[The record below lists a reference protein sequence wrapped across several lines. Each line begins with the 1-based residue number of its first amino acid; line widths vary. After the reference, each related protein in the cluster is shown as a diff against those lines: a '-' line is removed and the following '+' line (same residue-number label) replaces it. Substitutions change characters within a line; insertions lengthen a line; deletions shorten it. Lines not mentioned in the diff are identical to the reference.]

1 MGAEF
6 DTCDVGGAYFH
17 GTPTPPEEGG
27 RAVFA
32 EVPKYLHKFGAYQT
46 HNEQGHKNYLRIL
59 GNMPGRKD
67 AGAIWARRYDSF
79 LLGIGMRQSV
89 VDRRLFIIATDEG
102 TLMAHIHVD
111 DTRLTFTN
119 RRMRAW
125 FMEKWSAEFDEKPM
139 KSELDEDFVGVTR
152 SVPRSGTIE
161 YTCGGVIK
169 SMHELIKPH
178 PLGQGVTDA
187 YPMSATAPREI
198 ATDSTGAQELVMATT
213 CYKYVA
219 ALRML
224 LLDMRVGAEQMD
236 PTPMYTDSQILLD
249 GTDCERLVKSSRWLA
264 SRYAMIRYGKA
275 CGVINPIKVPGE
287 DNVADIVTK
296 ALTGQV
302 FRKHRATLLGHAWW
316 RQGAAA
322 TAQTEAESAQTE

>member
-1 MGAEF
+1 MDTSHGNAEDGASYGGF
-6 DTCDVGGAYFH
+6 IIMNKGGGA
-17 GTPTPPEEGG
+17 
-27 RAVFA
+27 
-32 EVPKYLHKFGAYQT
+32 L
-46 HNEQGHKNYLRIL
+46 
-59 GNMPGRKD
+59 
-67 AGAIWARRYDSF
+67 
-79 LLGIGMRQSV
+79 
-89 VDRRLFIIATDEG
+89 
-102 TLMAHIHVD
+102 
-111 DTRLTFTN
+111 
-119 RRMRAW
+119 AW
-125 FMEKWSAEFDEKPM
+125 KCKA
-139 KSELDEDFVGVTR
+139 
-152 SVPRSGTIE
+152 
-161 YTCGGVIK
+161 
-169 SMHELIKPH
+169 
-178 PLGQGVTDA
+178 Q
-187 YPMSATAPREI
+187 EI

-236 PTPMYTDSQILLD
+236 PTPMYTDSQILLN

-316 RQGAAA
+316 CQDAAA
-322 TAQTEAESAQTE
+322 TAQTEAEPAQTK